1 MKKIILPVLSF
12 FISISIHAQ
21 DWKDLPVPVSA
32 GIGMEWELQNS
43 SDDFNYVAD
52 ATSKSEEF
60 SEKWTDFYHNAWTG
74 PGLTIWDRGHSF
86 VNDGN
91 LQIIVN
97 RAGTNKINTGCI
109 TSKQR
114 VKYPVY
120 IEARARIMNA
130 VLANAVW
137 LLSPDDT
144 QEIDILEAYGSS
156 YSENA
161 QKDQTWFAERI
172 HVSHHVFIR
181 QPFQDYQ
188 PKDAGSW
195 YYDGTLW
202 RNDYHTYGVYWIDP
216 WNLEYY
222 IDGKL
227 IRKVSGKEIID
238 PLNYTNGTG
247 LSKEMDIIINV
258 EDQNW
263 RSDQGIT
270 PTDKELENKGDHTF
284 KVDWIRVYKPVKS
297 TVTSSKEKQKV
308 VLIFPNPTT
317 DSLSIRTEKELKQVE
332 IFNLNGQ
339 KIKMFNS
346 SNLSAK
352 LNVSDL
358 KNGLYLLKA
367 SFIDQTEAFHR
378 FSIQR

>member
-1 MKKIILPVLSF
+1 MKKIILPVIYFL
-12 FISISIHAQ
+12 ISVSIHAQ
-21 DWKDLPVPVSA
+21 DWKDFPVPVSA

-43 SDDFNYVAD
+43 SDDFNDVAD
-52 ATSKSEEF
+52 PTSKSEEF

-297 TVTSSKEKQKV
+297 TVTSSKEKQKE
-308 VLIFPNPTT
+308 VLFFPNPTT

-358 KNGLYLLKA
+358 KNGLYLLKV
-367 SFIDQTEAFHR
+367 SFVDQTEAFHK

>member
-1 MKKIILPVLSF
+1 MKKIILPVLYF

-21 DWKDLPVPVSA
+21 DWKDFPVPVSA

-52 ATSKSEEF
+52 PTSKSEEF

-317 DSLSIRTEKELKQVE
+317 DSLSIRTEKELKHVE

-367 SFIDQTEAFHR
+367 SFVDQTEAFHK

>member
-297 TVTSSKEKQKV
+297 TVTSSKEKQKE
-308 VLIFPNPTT
+308 VLFFPNPTT

-367 SFIDQTEAFHR
+367 SFVDQTEAFHK

>member
-52 ATSKSEEF
+52 TTSKSEEF